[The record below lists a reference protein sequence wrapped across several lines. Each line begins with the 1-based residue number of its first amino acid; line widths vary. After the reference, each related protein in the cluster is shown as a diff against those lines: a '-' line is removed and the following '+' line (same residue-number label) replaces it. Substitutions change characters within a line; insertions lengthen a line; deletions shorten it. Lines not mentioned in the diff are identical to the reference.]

1 MQQLQAQ
8 QAQLL
13 QVAQSTRSL
22 LEQPDS
28 AVPPEEKRRLRASLD
43 QLQAQHQSKLQS
55 CQVQCT
61 AGSLLSLS
69 LSLCGLCCWLFIQIR
84 VSRLEGRMLMG
95 WWVAQWINIGKH
107 QLNQGIDLRNITKSY
122 FK

>member
-43 QLQAQHQSKLQS
+43 QLQAQHQSKLQN
-55 CQVQCT
+55 CQV
-61 AGSLLSLS
+61 
-69 LSLCGLCCWLFIQIR
+69 
-84 VSRLEGRMLMG
+84 
-95 WWVAQWINIGKH
+95 
-107 QLNQGIDLRNITKSY
+107 
-122 FK
+122 